1 MFQKDPYRDL
11 LPFRPPNVI
20 KKLAPKSAV
29 PLFNG
34 KHLLGLTAER
44 KGCLWM
50 PAARHRAAIAGALR
64 AAAHLKSVL
73 GFALRP
79 RLEDP
84 GSMRRN
90 HSPDRLFNGLT
101 SVCQEVLDAP
111 PFCLHVQ
118 EPGFPPGDRG
128 AVEAVRSH
136 VAACAEAGFTS
147 VGLDFTGWL
156 ADAIPDL
163 AVALL
168 EPFAR
173 LELSVW
179 MKLSTPGTEVAE
191 RVRHVV
197 STTNGLKRRG
207 VPPDVILL
215 PGPEELGREAWELS
229 LELEGWV
236 APCLLGWSD
245 PGKALPQA
253 MESHLGGACIR
264 ALIGAADAPTESP
277 ENKLE
282 AITYMETLD
291 RLDRLGSTESALALS
306 RVLERQS

>member
-1 MFQKDPYRDL
+1 MFQRAPYTDL
-11 LPFRPPNVI
+11 LPFRSPNVI
-20 KKLAPKSAV
+20 QNLAPESAV

-44 KGCLWM
+44 NGCLWM
-50 PAARHRAAIAGALR
+50 PAVRHRSAIAGALR

-90 HSPDRLFNGLT
+90 HAPGRLFDDLT
-101 SVCQEVLDAP
+101 SVCQEVLNVP

-118 EPGFPPGDRG
+118 EPQLPPGDRG
-128 AVEAVRSH
+128 AVEAIRSH

-156 ADAIPDL
+156 ADEIPDP

-173 LELSVW
+173 LELSLWV
-179 MKLSTPGTEVAE
+179 KLSSPGAEVAE
-191 RVRHVV
+191 QVRHVV
-197 STTNGLKRRG
+197 SVISGFKRRG
-207 VPPDVILL
+207 KTPDVVLL
-215 PGPEELGREAWELS
+215 PGPEELGRDAWELA
-229 LELEGWV
+229 LEIEGWI

-245 PGKALPQA
+245 PGKALPRA
-253 MESHLGGACIR
+253 MESHLGGASIQ
-264 ALIGAADAPTESP
+264 ALIGAAAPASESP
-277 ENKLE
+277 GDKLE

-291 RLDRLGSTESALALS
+291 RLERLGSTESALALS
-306 RVLERQS
+306 AVLERQS